1 MALIRILK
9 MDTRVVLAF
18 VLLVVLLLLQNVNIL
33 GVLTSEYTALYWKRA
48 QVLSQLTDGPIR
60 RRKMVRKPTRFWVR
74 PGRSTAWWDNFV
86 GGVVVEE
93 EWKENF
99 SFQKYFS
106 RAM

>member
-9 MDTRVVLAF
+9 MDTRVVVLAF

-48 QVLSQLTDGPIR
+48 QVLSQLTDGPNR
-60 RRKMVRKPTRFWVR
+60 RRKMVRKRRTRRFWVR
-74 PGRSTAWWDNFV
+74 PGRTTAWWDNFV

-93 EWKENF
+93 EWMEKF
-99 SFQKYFS
+99 SF
-106 RAM
+106 